1 MKLAILTRSLLHIRN
16 TMPAQVDVT
25 TSDIA
30 EGREIPALDTGALS
44 SEAQRLPFIT
54 IPAQ

>member
-44 SEAQRLPFIT
+44 SEAQRLPFIA
-54 IPAQ
+54 IPAR